1 MFELTIKSSF
11 SAAHRLINY
20 KGKCENLHGHN
31 WKVQVSIAAKELD
44 NQGMVIDFRKIKQ
57 KLNRILVKLDHGY
70 LNEIS
75 YFKKCNTTSE
85 HIARYIYLELTGLI
99 KKKGLRVEEVTV
111 WETDTS
117 SATYRPNNLTI

>member
-1 MFELTIKSSF
+1 
-11 SAAHRLINY
+11 
-20 KGKCENLHGHN
+20 
-31 WKVQVSIAAKELD
+31 
-44 NQGMVIDFRKIKQ
+44 VIDFRKIKQ

-70 LNEIS
+70 LNEIP

-99 KKKGLRVEEVTV
+99 KKKGLRVKEVIV